1 MPNNNLNIILKG
13 PELEAFIAHE
23 RNLDIAYLRK
33 NMGISQENAED
44 IYQDSCIAL
53 ITNIRNGKLTELTT
67 SLSSYLLQICRYQA
81 THLFRK
87 QKRINSFTDDDFSK
101 VRSDLDS
108 ADDNFNDDCIDEILD
123 LIDDEDNFYD
133 EILDQA
139 EELVQNLPEPCHTLI
154 WGKFWEK
161 LSHNELA
168 KILDYKSANVSK
180 TQLSRC
186 LDKFQAKINSLI
198 N

>member
-67 SLSSYLLQICRYQA
+67 SLSSYLLQICKYQA
-81 THLFRK
+81 THLFRR
-87 QKRINSFTDDDFSK
+87 QRRINSFTDDDFSK

-108 ADDNFNDDCIDEILD
+108 ADGNFNDDCINEILD

-139 EELVQNLPEPCHTLI
+139 EDLVQNLPEPCHTLI

>member
-53 ITNIRNGKLTELTT
+53 ITNIRNGKLTKLTT
-67 SLSSYLLQICRYQA
+67 SLSSYLLQIYKYQA
-81 THLFRK
+81 THLFRR
-87 QKRINSFTDDDFSK
+87 QRRINSFTDDDFSK

-133 EILDQA
+133 EILDQV

-168 KILDYKSANVSK
+168 KILDYRSANVSK

-186 LDKFQAKINSLI
+186 LDKFQAKISSLI

>member
-53 ITNIRNGKLTELTT
+53 ITNIRNGKLTKLTT
-67 SLSSYLLQICRYQA
+67 SLSSYLLQICKYQA

-133 EILDQA
+133 EI
-139 EELVQNLPEPCHTLI
+139 
-154 WGKFWEK
+154 F
-161 LSHNELA
+161 
-168 KILDYKSANVSK
+168 
-180 TQLSRC
+180 
-186 LDKFQAKINSLI
+186 
-198 N
+198 